1 MTLWSW
7 LFVLVVVSGWI
18 IGGIWFQRWAK
29 LHIANGDEKTRREFK
44 RRRARLTGITSLIA
58 GGMFVVAMAITWP
71 TIPRETSRSLRCSC
85 CSGLRSFSTV
95 RIDSSA
101 YAMMILDRESDV
113 GRSKTS

>member
-1 MTLWSW
+1 MTLGSW

-29 LHIANGDEKTRREFK
+29 LHIAESDEKTRREFK

-71 TIPRETSRSLRCSC
+71 TVPAGNEPFVAAFLLFGFAFLLYGSYRLLRLRNDDPG
-85 CSGLRSFSTV
+85 SG
-95 RIDSSA
+95 
-101 YAMMILDRESDV
+101 
-113 GRSKTS
+113 K

>member
-7 LFVLVVVSGWI
+7 LFVLVVVSTWI

-29 LHIANGDEKTRREFK
+29 LHIAEADEKTRLEFK

-71 TIPRETSRSLRCSC
+71 TVPIGNEPFVAGFLLFGFAYLLYGSYRL
-85 CSGLRSFSTV
+85 LRS
-95 RIDSSA
+95 R
-101 YAMMILDRESDV
+101 
-113 GRSKTS
+113 K